1 MASFLQQPIF
11 LGTELKLN
19 IHIEPIGEI
28 TMDDYNF
35 EVEVYCS
42 QKRAIVVKKQDAI
55 RVDENNYVVR
65 VDTNIV
71 GSGALKC
78 KVTAYIPD
86 GDFEDSLRTE
96 IVAIDTGFN
105 IVKSL

>member
-1 MASFLQQPIF
+1 MGNKINQSPF

-19 IHIEPIGEI
+19 VHIEPIGDI
-28 TMDDYNF
+28 TMDDYDF

-42 QKRAIVVKKQDAI
+42 PKRAIVARKEDTI
-55 RVDENNYVVR
+55 RVDESNYIVL

-71 GSGALKC
+71 GAGALKC

-96 IVAIDTGFN
+96 IVAIDTGIN
-105 IVKSL
+105 IVRSL